1 MDAYDIF
8 WKIKSLWMQNCDKIS
23 GNLSRPEQMK
33 VVIKNGEK
41 YEKVIDVVYNN
52 KINAVEIITEDDND
66 QEKT

>member
-1 MDAYDIF
+1 
-8 WKIKSLWMQNCDKIS
+8 MQNCDKIS

-41 YEKVIDVVYNN
+41 HEKVIDVVYNN
-52 KINAVEIITEDDND
+52 KLNAVEIITEDDND